1 MRDVVILGCGLHP
14 FGRWPEKSIGEL
26 GRVAIKAAL
35 DDAGVPFADI
45 EVAYCGNV
53 NAGMGTGLNT
63 VSELGQTG
71 IPVINIEQACA
82 SSSTAFREATI
93 AVGAGVYDVALVA
106 GFEKM
111 ERGLLQIASTTSY
124 GSQMGFSVMPA
135 SYALQARR
143 YMEDWGATEEM
154 FAQVSVK
161 AHNNGAINP
170 NAQYQEEMT
179 LEQVMSSRYIA
190 EPVKLLECSP
200 TTDGASA
207 VVIASRKAAARYQ
220 TRSRQVLVAGW
231 AAGTGAY
238 VPTRGGGGD
247 DSGEEGG
254 DELNKGAL
262 EMLAETAFERSG
274 LGPEDVRVTQVHDA
288 FGPGEVF
295 SIESLGLAEEG
306 KGAVAVW
313 EGRTEINGDIPVNT
327 DGGLLSRGHPIGAT
341 GGAMITEIYR
351 QLTGDAG
358 QRQVADDPKVGLI
371 HNAGIGGMNVLVLK
385 R

>member
-1 MRDVVILGCGLHP
+1 MREVVILGCGLHP
-14 FGRWPEKSIGEL
+14 FGRFPEKTVQDL
-26 GRVAIKAAL
+26 GRVAIESAL
-35 DDAGVPFADI
+35 DDANVPFHDI
-45 EVAYCGNV
+45 QVAYCGRV
-53 NAGMGTGLNT
+53 LSGMGAGLGVVN
-63 VSELGQTG
+63 ELGQTG

-82 SSSTAFREATI
+82 SSSTAFREASI
-93 AVGAGVYDVALVA
+93 AVAAGVYDVALVV

-111 ERGLLQIASTTSY
+111 QRGLLQISESTSY
-124 GSQMGFSVMPA
+124 SAQMGFSVMPA

-143 YMEDWGATEEM
+143 YMTDWGTTEEM

-161 AHNNGAINP
+161 SHRNGALNP
-170 NAQYQEEMT
+170 YAQYQKAVT
-179 LEQVMSSRYIA
+179 LEEVMSSRYIA

-207 VVIASRKAAARYQ
+207 IVIAARSVASRYRP
-220 TRSRQVLVAGW
+220 RSRQVALAGW
-231 AAGTGAY
+231 AAGTGAFT
-238 VPTRGGGGD
+238 PPHRDGED
-247 DSGEEGG
+247 EEEGG

-262 EMLAETAFERSG
+262 ALLAQTAYERAG
-274 LGPEDVRVTQVHDA
+274 LGPEDVGVTQVHDA

-295 SIESLGLAEEG
+295 AIESLGLVPEG
-306 KGAVAVW
+306 TGAVATW
-313 EGRTEINGDIPVNT
+313 EGRTEVGGDIPVNT

-341 GGAMITEIYR
+341 GGGMLTEIFR

-358 QRQVADDPKVGLI
+358 PRQVRPRPKVGLI